1 MNDRATLH
9 STFIAPATI
18 RMERLLPG
26 PVERLWAYLTE
37 SKKRATWFA
46 GGEFELR
53 VGGRVELQ
61 FDHNCLSKDQSIP
74 DKYKGVEHSRFE
86 GRITRLEPNRLLAY
100 SWNMGGQDSEVTF
113 ELSPRGKDVLLTITH
128 IGLTARGMQVS
139 VMSGWD
145 VHTGILADVL
155 NGAEPRP
162 FWSTH
167 SKLEK
172 QYQASV

>member
-1 MNDRATLH
+1 MTDRASLPATLL
-9 STFIAPATI
+9 APATV

-53 VGGRVELQ
+53 VGGRIQLE
-61 FDHNCLSKDQSIP
+61 FNNNSLSKDQDIP
-74 DKYKGVEHSRFE
+74 EKYKGVANRSFE
-86 GRITRLEPNRLLAY
+86 GKITRLEPNRVLAF
-100 SWNMGGQDSEVTF
+100 SWNMSQDSEVTF
-113 ELSPRGKDVLLTITH
+113 ELAPRGKNVLLTITH
-128 IGLTARGMQVS
+128 TGLNARAAQIS

-145 VHTGILADVL
+145 VHTGILEDVL

-172 QYQASV
+172 EYQARL